1 MHLVLS
7 NMIIVDFDVAKIMFF
22 SSCCTSWR
30 HFFCFYSRNIEVVP
44 DLDIKEETGTINL
57 LDYLEKEG
65 YNK

>member
-1 MHLVLS
+1 MV
-7 NMIIVDFDVAKIMFF
+7 
-22 SSCCTSWR
+22 
-30 HFFCFYSRNIEVVP
+30 EVVP

>member
-1 MHLVLS
+1 
-7 NMIIVDFDVAKIMFF
+7 MFF

-44 DLDIKEETGTINL
+44 DLDIKEEAGTINL

-65 YNK
+65 YDK